1 MITYS
6 SLYKKFT
13 RSISVLYFAAF
24 GLNTKIY
31 WQQHVEHVFS
41 LNLNNNIY
49 KANNNEIKV
58 TSTDIGLESFLAK

>member
-1 MITYS
+1 MIMYY
-6 SLYKKFT
+6 SLYMKFA
-13 RSISVLYFAAF
+13 RSFSVPCFAVF